1 MPSDS
6 GFVFHP
12 RRRWCPVSQ
21 TQNGPFSLISAAP
34 RGPKHDSSLGV
45 ILQLTKEGC
54 LSAPNTAKGSFFA
67 RDTSGNSLATD
78 NFNAGLGVT
87 LRLTLEADFMRI
99 LPRHECPRLS
109 QRAFAT
115 ELQERLNTLL

>member
-1 MPSDS
+1 MSSTNP
-6 GFVFHP
+6 
-12 RRRWCPVSQ
+12 
-21 TQNGPFSLISAAP
+21 NGPFSLISAAP

-54 LSAPNTAKGSFFA
+54 LSAPNSEGLFFCKRYQRQLLPLIILMRVGGHA
-67 RDTSGNSLATD
+67 QAY
-78 NFNAGLGVT
+78 
-87 LRLTLEADFMRI
+87 LEADFMRI

-115 ELQERLNTLL
+115 ELQERLNTLR